1 MKALSKNYY
10 NILNVSQ
17 TASYSEIKKA
27 YRKLAKE
34 FHPDRNPEDNNS
46 LKIREIN
53 EAYQILSDPTKR
65 LKLNI
70 SLRRQGPKSFRL
82 VGWEYDLFRAQTF
95 FLADKQFFL
104 NQEADKGRQE
114 TIAKLL
120 EILREDHSN
129 FWIPFNIA
137 TGYRQQKD
145 YHTSIQYYSGALK
158 INPDDGY
165 THLNLG
171 MVYDELKKSED
182 AINHL
187 TQAAE
192 IFENLSA
199 SALVKQSYKS
209 VEILKNRYGK

>member
-1 MKALSKNYY
+1 MKCLNKNYY
-10 NILNVSQ
+10 SILNVSKN
-17 TASYSEIKKA
+17 ASFSEIKKA

-34 FHPDRNPEDNNS
+34 FHPDRNPEVNNS

-65 LKLNI
+65 LKLNQ
-70 SLRRQGPKSFRL
+70 SLQRQGPKSFRL
-82 VGWEYDLFRAQTF
+82 EGWEYDLFRAQTF
-95 FLADKQFFL
+95 FLSDKQFFF
-104 NQEADKGRQE
+104 NQGKDKGRQE
-114 TIAKLL
+114 TINKLL
-120 EILREDHSN
+120 ELLREDHSN
-129 FWIPFNIA
+129 FWVPFNIA

-171 MVYDELKKSED
+171 MVYDAVKEFNN
-182 AINHL
+182 AICHL
-187 TQAAE
+187 THAAK
-192 IFENLSA
+192 IFENFEALP
-199 SALVKQSYKS
+199 LVKQSYKS

>member
-34 FHPDRNPEDNNS
+34 FHPDRNPEVNNS

-65 LKLNI
+65 LKLNM

-104 NQEADKGRQE
+104 NQETDKGRQE
-114 TIAKLL
+114 TISKLL
-120 EILREDHSN
+120 VLLREDCSN

-158 INPDDGY
+158 INPNDGH

-171 MVYDELKKSED
+171 MVYDELKKSND
-182 AINHL
+182 AIHHL
-187 TQAAE
+187 TQAGE
-192 IFENLSA
+192 IFENFGA

>member
-1 MKALSKNYY
+1 MKVLNKNYY
-10 NILNVSQ
+10 NILNVSR

-34 FHPDRNPEDNNS
+34 FHPDRNPEVDNS

-70 SLRRQGPKSFRL
+70 SLQRQGPKSFRL

-95 FLADKQFFL
+95 FLSDKLFFL
-104 NQEADKGRQE
+104 NQEVDKGRQE
-114 TIAKLL
+114 TISQLL
-120 EILREDHSN
+120 KILREDHSN

-145 YHTSIQYYSGALK
+145 YHTSAQYYSGALQL
-158 INPDDGY
+158 NPDDGY

-171 MVYDELKKSED
+171 MVYDALKKPEN

-187 TQAAE
+187 THAAK
-192 IFENLSA
+192 IFENFEAL
-199 SALVKQSYKS
+199 ALVKQSYKS
-209 VEILKNRYGK
+209 VEILKNRYEK